1 MSEHQ
6 DVNKVKKQRICQL
19 SVNSDNN
26 NNDNSD
32 NSDNN
37 NNNNFFFKTNTWG
50 LPWWR
55 SGYDSVLPMQGAR
68 VRSLVQELGPTCRN

>member
-37 NNNNFFFKTNTWG
+37 NNNNFFLNPTLGDFPGGAVVMTLCSRCRGPGFN
-50 LPWWR
+50 PW
-55 SGYDSVLPMQGAR
+55 S
-68 VRSLVQELGPTCRN
+68 RN